1 MKVALK
7 PSFLLQ
13 LRSFFCTIRIHEK
26 LLKKCRKLEGIVVK
40 LKACLEPTEMPSKG
54 GIHTVCACRTHLVVH
69 KVAALKRMMERFD
82 AYVSGLIAM
91 TEDSSVKPADK
102 KKMKACVKR

>member
-1 MKVALK
+1 MR
-7 PSFLLQ
+7 LQ
-13 LRSFFCTIRIHEK
+13 N
-26 LLKKCRKLEGIVVK
+26 
-40 LKACLEPTEMPSKG
+40 
-54 GIHTVCACRTHLVVH
+54 THLVVH

-102 KKMKACVKR
+102 KKMKACVKK

>member
-1 MKVALK
+1 MK
-7 PSFLLQ
+7 SC
-13 LRSFFCTIRIHEK
+13 LRSAE
-26 LLKKCRKLEGIVVK
+26 LEGIAVK

-54 GIHTVCACRTHLVVH
+54 GIHTMCACRTHVVVH